1 MRLVK
6 KDPPSFMDVIK
17 AALLSNPATA
27 GMTALASSAVRE
39 GKERLAE
46 NLRPLGYERY
56 DVPRNEAYDEEKH
69 LTGPADRLI
78 NALMGESE
86 YTKMEQ
92 ENPSESL
99 KERQALFRT
108 VLGLEGDTLPAS
120 EYMEGAYRSPV
131 TEKAL
136 MQVFNDPESYYS
148 KHSRI
153 PRSQMTLESV
163 IDEMTAKPHYHGP
176 DISQYGQSNVL
187 GRFTVSRGSD
197 ERGDYIDYYD
207 EWDLN
212 PFSDRPTD
220 GMPELRGLEDFVYDN
235 VLGLKSPK
243 IYGRIYMDQL
253 NDKGSEVPRL
263 LRDLSHPIGSREYN
277 NYYRYGGK

>member
-1 MRLVK
+1 MRSVK
-6 KDPPSFMDVIK
+6 GDPPSFMDVIK
-17 AALLSNPATA
+17 AALLANPVTA
-27 GMTALASSAVRE
+27 GTTALAGAAVRE

-46 NLRPLGYERY
+46 NLRPVGYERY
-56 DVPRNEAYDEEKH
+56 DVPRKETYDEEKH
-69 LTGPADRLI
+69 LVGPSDRLI
-78 NALMGESE
+78 KALMGESE
-86 YTKMEQ
+86 YSKMEQ
-92 ENPSESL
+92 EDPPESL

-108 VLGLEGDTLPAS
+108 VLGLEGGSLPAS

-136 MQVFNDPESYYS
+136 MQVLNDPTSYYS
-148 KHSRI
+148 KHSRT
-153 PRSQMTLESV
+153 PRSEMTLDAV
-163 IDEMTAKPHYHGP
+163 IDEMTAEPHYHGP

-187 GRFTVSRGSD
+187 GHFTVNRGSD

-220 GMPELRGLEDFVYDN
+220 GIAGVRGLEDFVYDD
-235 VLGLKSPK
+235 VFGLKTPK

-263 LRDLSHPIGSREYN
+263 LRDLSHPIGSKEYN
-277 NYYRYGGK
+277 NYYRYARQ